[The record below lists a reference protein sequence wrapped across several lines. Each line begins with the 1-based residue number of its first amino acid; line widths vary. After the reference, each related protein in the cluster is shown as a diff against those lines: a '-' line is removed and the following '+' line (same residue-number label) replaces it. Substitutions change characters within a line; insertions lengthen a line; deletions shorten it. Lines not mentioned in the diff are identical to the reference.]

1 MTVNSR
7 DKKAFKGCGV
17 ERGAGFYVERVQIA
31 LADISS
37 EKMPSRIPTLTMR
50 MFSNEPATSYFLGQ
64 RGVRFLKP

>member
-1 MTVNSR
+1 MTGR
-7 DKKAFKGCGV
+7 DKKVLKGCGV

-37 EKMPSRIPTLTMR
+37 EKMPSRILTLTMR
-50 MFSNEPATSYFLGQ
+50 SFANEPATSYFLGQ